1 MSCDTR
7 GQGESMNNHSTYP
20 RVWLVTGSSRGLGA
34 EIVTAVLANGD
45 AVVATAR
52 NAQAVI
58 QRFGASASLLALD
71 LDVRDEAAARRAVH
85 EGIAHFG
92 RIDIVVNNAGYGILG
107 AVEEASAE
115 EISAIFAT
123 NVFGL
128 LNVTRAVLPQLRA
141 QRSGHLINISSVGG
155 YQSGPGFGIYCS
167 TKFAVEGLSEALHGE
182 LLPLGIKVTLLEP
195 GHFRTD
201 FLDISSIIPS
211 QSLIEDYAG
220 TAGLAREMGI
230 SHNHKQSGDPKKLAQ
245 ALLQLVTADKPPL
258 RIQFGRDALRIV
270 QAKNAFVEREQLQ
283 WQALATAT
291 DYL

>member
-1 MSCDTR
+1 MNDHPTR
-7 GQGESMNNHSTYP
+7 Q
-20 RVWLVTGSSRGLGA
+20 RVWLITGSSRGLGA
-34 EIVTAVLANGD
+34 EVVAAALANGD
-45 AVVATAR
+45 AIVATAR
-52 NAQAVI
+52 DARSVTR
-58 QRFGASASLLALD
+58 RFGSSESLLALD
-71 LDVRDEAAARRAVH
+71 LDVRDEAAARRAVQD
-85 EGIAHFG
+85 GIARFG
-92 RIDIVVNNAGYGILG
+92 RIDVVVNNAGYGILG
-107 AVEEASAE
+107 AIEEASAE
-115 EISAIFAT
+115 EVSAIFAT

-128 LNVTRAVLPQLRA
+128 LNVTRAVLPRLRE
-141 QRSGHLINISSVGG
+141 QRSGHIINISSVGG

-201 FLDISSIIPS
+201 FLDTSSIIPS

-258 RIQFGRDALRIV
+258 RIQFGRDARRIV